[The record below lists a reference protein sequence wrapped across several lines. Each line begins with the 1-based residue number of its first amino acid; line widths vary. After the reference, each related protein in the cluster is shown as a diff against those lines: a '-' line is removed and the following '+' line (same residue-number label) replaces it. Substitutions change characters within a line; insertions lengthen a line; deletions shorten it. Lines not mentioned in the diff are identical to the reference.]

1 MKIVYISLLLAI
13 LYVIMSLPDVYISL
27 DRYIPHAYMRF
38 TYDNCP
44 GIPTTKGM
52 MSLGVVFFC
61 ISYIILYMKME
72 TDIKIENSETPST
85 EMTSQTS

>member
-1 MKIVYISLLLAI
+1 MKIVYISILLAI
-13 LYVIMSLPDVYISL
+13 LYVVLSLPDVYISL

-44 GIPTTKGM
+44 GIPTMKGM
-52 MSLGVVFFC
+52 MALGLVFFS
-61 ISYIILYMKME
+61 ISYIILYLKLE

-85 EMTSQTS
+85 EIASQTS